1 MVSDQPL
8 EDAHKAE
15 TNWNIMGLIKLP
27 QELYKLAP
35 TGQVQKHKLQN
46 KL

>member
-15 TNWNIMGLIKLP
+15 TNWEIIGLIKLAE
-27 QELYKLAP
+27 ELYNLDCKGKL
-35 TGQVQKHKLQN
+35 
-46 KL
+46 